1 MRLCDFVV
9 QYLEDKGV
17 RYGFGVMGGGAMF
30 LNDALAQ
37 NKKIRTVFNH
47 HEQASAM
54 AAVGSTKSNGIP
66 SAVFPTTGCGGTNT
80 ITGLLDAWQDSV
92 PCIFIS
98 GQVNKAQTTYVH
110 KGPRKIGVQEAN
122 IVEIVKSITKYST
135 MLTEPEEILQVL
147 DEAWLAMTSGRKG
160 PVWIDIPMDVQNSD
174 VDPSKLRSAVDA
186 YVSPK
191 ISSWTLSGQLNQAFN
206 DFSRPLFLIGEG
218 LRTSG
223 QIKSFLSIV
232 EKHNIPFVTTY
243 LGADICRSDHPLNI
257 GRVGIKGSR
266 AGNFALQN
274 STLLMTL
281 GCSLSTP
288 VTGFN
293 PDGFAPKAY
302 KIVVDIDEKE
312 HAKPAIRK
320 KINHFI
326 HGDLKDVIEV
336 LSHLVYRDYGEWPD
350 KCLHW
355 KNKWPVCLPEYK
367 DTPNAV
373 NMYYLIDRLS
383 AAAKEGCRFVADAG
397 SAIYVPS
404 QALQYKDN
412 QRFVLSAAQA
422 DMGFTLPAA
431 IGCALDDNQV
441 IAITGDGSL
450 QMNIQEFQTLV
461 QYNLPVKLFVMNNN
475 GYLSIRA
482 TQKKF
487 FEGRLFGTDKQSGIS
502 FPILNKVC
510 EAYGLQYALIDKN
523 ETIDDNI
530 KEVLEKDGP
539 VICEVICPED
549 QLVIP
554 TLGTKVENNKI
565 FPMPLENMSP
575 FLSDEEVKEE
585 ML

>member
-1 MRLCDFVV
+1 MRLCDFVIE
-9 QYLEDKGV
+9 YLEKKGV
-17 RYGFGVMGGGAMF
+17 KYGFGVMGGGAMF

-37 NKKIRTVFNH
+37 NKKIKTIFNH

-54 AAVGSTKSNGIP
+54 AAVGSTKSNGVP

-122 IVEIVKSITKYST
+122 IVEIVKPITKYAI
-135 MLTEPEEILQVL
+135 MIVNPEDVLQIL
-147 DEAWLAMTSGRKG
+147 DDAWEAMTSGRSG
-160 PVWIDIPMDVQNSD
+160 PVWIDIPMDVQNSE
-174 VDPSKLRSAVDA
+174 VDPSKLRSE
-186 YVSPK
+186 PK
-191 ISSWTLSGQLNQAFN
+191 IYSSPEINSFTLASQLNQLAQ

-218 LRTSG
+218 VRASG
-223 QIKSFLSIV
+223 GIKKFLSIA
-232 EKHNIPFVTTY
+232 EKNNIPFVTTY

-274 STLLMTL
+274 SNLLISL

-302 KIVVDIDEKE
+302 KVVVDIDENE
-312 HAKPAIRK
+312 HAKPEIRK

-326 HGDLKDVIEV
+326 HADLSDVLEV
-336 LSHLVYRDYGEWPD
+336 LGGIVYRSYGEWPK

-383 AAAKEGCRFVADAG
+383 AASEEGCRFVADAG

-404 QALQYKDN
+404 QGLQYKDN
-412 QRFVLSAAQA
+412 QRLVLSAAQA

-431 IGCALDDNQV
+431 IGCALDGNQV

-450 QMNIQEFQTLV
+450 QLNIQEFQTLV
-461 QYNLPVKLFVMNNN
+461 QYNLPIKLFVMNNN

-487 FEGRLFGTDKQSGIS
+487 FEGRLFGTDEKSGIS
-502 FPILNKVC
+502 FPNLRKVC
-510 EAYGLQYALIDKN
+510 EAYGLQYALIDKS
-523 ETIDDNI
+523 EGIDHNI
-530 KEVLEKDGP
+530 KEVLGESGP

-554 TLGTKVENNKI
+554 TLGTKAENNKI
-565 FPMPLENMSP
+565 YPMPLENMSP
-575 FLSDEEVKEE
+575 FLSDEEIEEE